1 MIDLQI
7 NGYAGVDFN
16 ELQVDPEQFELACR
30 LLEQDGVRSVLVTL
44 ITDELDRLELKL
56 RHLAALRA
64 EIPVAGR
71 LIAGFHVEGPFLN
84 PAPGFAGAHPA
95 DSMRP
100 ADPAAAARLYDAGA
114 GLLKLVT
121 LAPERDHGARTTRWL
136 KAHGVHVAAGHTDA
150 SLEQLRAAIDE
161 GLTLFTH
168 VGNGCPGQLDRHD
181 NIIQRAL
188 ALRDRLWLC
197 FIPDGAHIPW
207 FALGNYLRLAGIE
220 RSVFVTDAISA
231 ARMPPGDYHLGRLP
245 VHVGAD
251 MVCRPRDSTHLAGST
266 LTWPR
271 IRREAA
277 PILGLTETQLHQL
290 AFTNP
295 AHALELSSA

>member
-16 ELQVDPEQFELACR
+16 ELQVDPEQLERACR

-44 ITDELDRLELKL
+44 ITDDLDRLELKL
-56 RHLAALRA
+56 RHLVALRE

-71 LIAGFHVEGPFLN
+71 VIGGFHVEGPFLN
-84 PAPGFAGAHPA
+84 PEPGFAGAHPA
-95 DSMRP
+95 DKMRP
-100 ADPAAAARLYDAGA
+100 AEPAAAARLYDAGA
-114 GLLKLVT
+114 GQLKLVT
-121 LAPERDHGARTTRWL
+121 LAPECDRGARTTRWL
-136 KAHGVHVAAGHTDA
+136 TGHGVRVAAGHTDA

-161 GLTLFTH
+161 GLTIFTH
-168 VGNGCPGQLDRHD
+168 LGNGCARRLDRHD

-188 ALRDRLWLC
+188 ALREHLWLC

-207 FALGNYLRLAGIE
+207 FALDNYLRLAGVG

-245 VHVGAD
+245 VHVGSD
-251 MVCRPRDSTHLAGST
+251 MVCHLRDSEHLAGST

-277 PILGLTETQLHQL
+277 AILELSETTMHRL

-295 AHALELSSA
+295 AQALGLPAA